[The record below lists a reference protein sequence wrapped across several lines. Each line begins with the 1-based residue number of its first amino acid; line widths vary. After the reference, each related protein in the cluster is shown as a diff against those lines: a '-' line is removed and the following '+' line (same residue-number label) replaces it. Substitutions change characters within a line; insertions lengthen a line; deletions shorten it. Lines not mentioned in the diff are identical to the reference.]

1 MTAFRGSPTGR
12 KGWRVCHPVAGEAS
26 EGITYARREVAF
38 ALGEVAPRERS
49 RLRMA
54 TRDKIAAKTQPE
66 REIGNEVQTMSE
78 GIRSVEVQKNA
89 KGDYSHVR
97 LVFGPHYFVE
107 LQLQPSGGVDFVVG
121 ATHHGFKAD
130 ASQVNGELERIIQ
143 EIRAK
148 HPANVVD

>member
-1 MTAFRGSPTGR
+1 MT
-12 KGWRVCHPVAGEAS
+12 
-26 EGITYARREVAF
+26 
-38 ALGEVAPRERS
+38 
-49 RLRMA
+49 
-54 TRDKIAAKTQPE
+54 TRDQTAVSTNPE
-66 REIGNEVQTMSE
+66 CRIGNEVHTMSE

-143 EIRAK
+143 EVRAK